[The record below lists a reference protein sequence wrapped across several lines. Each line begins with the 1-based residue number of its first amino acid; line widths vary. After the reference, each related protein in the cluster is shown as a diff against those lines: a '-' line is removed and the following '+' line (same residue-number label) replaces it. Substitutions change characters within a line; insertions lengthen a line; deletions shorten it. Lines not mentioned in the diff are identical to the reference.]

1 MEKPK
6 SDRLIVRLDE
16 TSSTNAELKLLQ
28 QKSPLDDGSVV
39 MTEYQTAGRG
49 QAGNSWYSSKGKN
62 LLFSYLLYP
71 HSVKAKDQ
79 FIISRIVSLA
89 LIKVLDKYLDN
100 VTIKWPNDIYW
111 NNKKIAG
118 ILIEN
123 SLMGDHIDYTIIGIG
138 LNVNEDKFPQH
149 LPNPVSMKLIAGSE
163 FERDKLLTLL
173 EYEFQDLYQAME
185 RGEIAAIE
193 QQYMDRMY
201 HKDSPFC
208 FTDNN
213 GCFKATIER
222 VLPSG
227 HLVLITYP
235 DKEERIYAF
244 KEVAFVVE
252 DDQDEKK

>member
-1 MEKPK
+1 MEKPN
-6 SDRLIVRLDE
+6 SDRVIIRLDE

-28 QKSPLDDGSVV
+28 QKSSLVEGSVV
-39 MTEYQTAGRG
+39 ITEYQTAGRG

-71 HSVKAKDQ
+71 HCVKAKDQ

-89 LIKVLDKYLDN
+89 LIKVLDKYIKN

-123 SLMGDHIDYTIIGIG
+123 SLMGEHIDYTIVGIG
-138 LNVNEDKFPQH
+138 LNVNENDFPQH

-163 FERDKLLTLL
+163 FDRNKLLTLL
-173 EYEFQDLYQAME
+173 EYEFQKLYQTMV
-185 RGEIAAIE
+185 RGEVATIE

-201 HKDSPFC
+201 HRDGPYW
-208 FTDNN
+208 FTDKH
-213 GCFKATIER
+213 GSFKATIDR
-222 VLPSG
+222 VMPSG
-227 HLVLITYP
+227 HIVLAAYP
-235 DKEERIYAF
+235 DKDERVYAF
-244 KEVAFVVE
+244 KEVAFVV
-252 DDQDEKK
+252 